1 MKRFFLDTNIIV
13 DFLACRQPF
22 AIHAQRIFQSAEQ
35 GEIQVYL
42 SSHSLATTYYL
53 LQKHSD
59 DRQLR
64 KALLAIVQACHV
76 VVIDAEMMEKALRS
90 KMTDMEDALQLECA
104 YSVKGISGIVTRN
117 IKDFKDSKIPVF
129 PPEKVLL

>member
-1 MKRFFLDTNIIV
+1 
-13 DFLACRQPF
+13 
-22 AIHAQRIFQSAEQ
+22 
-35 GEIQVYL
+35 
-42 SSHSLATTYYL
+42 
-53 LQKHSD
+53 
-59 DRQLR
+59 
-64 KALLAIVQACHV
+64 
-76 VVIDAEMMEKALRS
+76 VVIDSEMMEKALRS

>member
-42 SSHSLATTYYL
+42 SSHSLATAYYL
-53 LQKHSD
+53 LQKHSE
-59 DRQLR
+59 DRLLR

-76 VVIDAEMMEKALRS
+76 EVIDAER
-90 KMTDMEDALQLECA
+90 
-104 YSVKGISGIVTRN
+104 R
-117 IKDFKDSKIPVF
+117 KDPMNLYCSF
-129 PPEKVLL
+129 VLDFEQICVG